1 MCRQRSAYDARK
13 SALNASSATG
23 PSVPEPKARTA
34 VPVPLVRIHLW
45 NTGPPDQRYARPG
58 DVSGEREVDGRLAV
72 KLQAD
77 AWEVNVR
84 ASSDDFMKLTEIR
97 STDWSQRR
105 SIAAGEAAG
114 APVFWAS
121 VNDHAALMVGHDDE
135 AWDISITLP
144 FDLVD
149 EIVREVAAQN

>member
-1 MCRQRSAYDARK
+1 
-13 SALNASSATG
+13 
-23 PSVPEPKARTA
+23 V
-34 VPVPLVRIHLW
+34 
-45 NTGPPDQRYARPG
+45 
-58 DVSGEREVDGRLAV
+58 DVSVEHEVDGRLAV

-84 ASSDDFMKLTEIR
+84 ALSDDFMKLTEIR

-105 SIAAGEAAG
+105 RIAAGESAG

-121 VNDHAALMVGHDDE
+121 VNDHAALMIGHDDE

-149 EIVREVAAQN
+149 EIVREVAAQS